1 MHLRNHVTKDQMTS
15 VDDDDYASRRD
26 ELAPRL
32 ARTVVTVV
40 FAGLCLVALLDILSE
55 TPSGRALLLAVV
67 AIGALL
73 ALQLFFLSLR
83 ARRSNTRV
91 RVGLL
96 GAQLLLAF
104 LPFLSFQQTW
114 VALPGFAAGSA
125 VMLLPLPYSVVTFG
139 LVVLGN
145 GLIQAAREPAAAAVA
160 YTTVSTV
167 LTGLI
172 VYGLSRMSALVQ
184 EVYGARTGLARL
196 AVSSERQRFGR
207 DLHDLLGYSLSA
219 VVLKSELA
227 RRLVDRNPARALT
240 ELEEI
245 GEISRR
251 ALADVR
257 IVASGYRQLSLEDE
271 AESARSVLA
280 AADIAVTMEVDTCVL
295 PEQVS
300 TVLATVLREGV
311 TNLLRHSKAECCEIT
326 VGMHDGRVRL
336 DVAND
341 GAPAQPLD
349 DCDLGGSGLGNLSD
363 RACALG
369 GVLAAG
375 RTEDGWF
382 RLRAELPVGLTSSR
396 PPGRS

>member
-1 MHLRNHVTKDQMTS
+1 VTKDQTTGAEGGPG
-15 VDDDDYASRRD
+15 DDYASRRD
-26 ELAPRL
+26 ALAPRL
-32 ARTVVTVV
+32 TRTVVAVV
-40 FAGLCLVALLDILSE
+40 FAGLSLVALLDILSE
-55 TPSGRALLLAVV
+55 TPPGPNVPLAVAAV
-67 AIGALL
+67 GALL
-73 ALQLFFLSLR
+73 SLQLFFLSLR
-83 ARRSNTRV
+83 ARRSSMRT

-96 GAQLLLAF
+96 GLQLLLAF
-104 LPFLSFQQTW
+104 LPFLSFKQTW

-125 VMLLPLPYSVVTFG
+125 VLLLPLPYSVLTFG
-139 LVVLGN
+139 LVVVGN
-145 GLIQAAREPAAAAVA
+145 GVIRAAREPAAVTVA
-160 YTTVSTV
+160 YSTVSTV

-184 EVYGARTGLARL
+184 EVYGTRTALARL
-196 AVSSERQRFGR
+196 AVTSERVRFGR

-227 RRLVDRNPARALT
+227 RRLVDRNPSRALV

-245 GEISRR
+245 GDISRR

-280 AADIAVTMEVDTCVL
+280 AADIAVTMEVAVCVL
-295 PEQVS
+295 PDPVS

-311 TNLLRHSKAECCEIT
+311 TNLLRHSKAECCEIM
-326 VGMHDGRVRL
+326 VSMHDDRVRL
-336 DVAND
+336 VVAND
-341 GAPAQPLD
+341 GAPAQPLED
-349 DCDLGGSGLGNLSD
+349 FPHGGSGLGNLSE

-369 GVLAAG
+369 GVLSAG

-382 RLRAELPVGLTSSR
+382 RLRAELPVGLTSS
-396 PPGRS
+396 PPPERS

>member
-1 MHLRNHVTKDQMTS
+1 VSKDQMTGA
-15 VDDDDYASRRD
+15 DGGPDDDYASRRD
-26 ELAPRL
+26 DLAARL

-40 FAGLCLVALLDILSE
+40 FTGLCLVALLDILSG
-55 TPSGRALLLAVV
+55 TPSGPDVLRAVTAM
-67 AIGALL
+67 GALL
-73 ALQLFFLSLR
+73 TLQLYFLSPQ
-83 ARRSNTRV
+83 ARRSSTRV

-96 GAQLLLAF
+96 GIQLLLAF
-104 LPFLSFQQTW
+104 LPFLSFKQTW

-125 VMLLPLPYSVVTFG
+125 GLLLPLPYSVLTFG
-139 LVVLGN
+139 LVVFAN
-145 GLIQAAREPAAAAVA
+145 GVIQAAREPEAASVA

-184 EVYGARTGLARL
+184 EVYGARTALARM
-196 AVSSERQRFGR
+196 AVTSERVRFGR

-227 RRLVDRNPARALT
+227 RRLVDRNPSRALV

-245 GEISRR
+245 GDISRR

-257 IVASGYRQLSLEDE
+257 IVASGYRQLSLEAE

-280 AADIAVTMEVDTCVL
+280 AADISVAMEVVPCVL
-295 PEQVS
+295 PDPVS

-311 TNLLRHSKAECCEIT
+311 TNLLRHSKAECCEIM
-326 VGMHDGRVRL
+326 VSMHDDRVRL
-336 DVAND
+336 LVAND

-349 DCDLGGSGLGNLSD
+349 DFSHGGSGLGNLSD
-363 RACALG
+363 RAGALG
-369 GVLAAG
+369 GVLSAS

-382 RLRAELPVGLTSSR
+382 RLRAELPVGLTSSP